1 VVTGRRAGLIV
12 AVVVVSTILTVVALG
27 LVEAGLRA
35 AWALRNSRLEAI
47 ALPYVADDDYGP
59 VPPWADS
66 TRVLEGDPALL
77 WRNRAGVERRYVDL
91 FTPMRTEADRI
102 ALLRRFQPSLP
113 EFLVHSPRWTIA
125 LNSWGFRSREFEVPK
140 PRGRVRIVCLGDSW
154 TFGANVDQDQ
164 AYPQRLEALL
174 RRAYP
179 ATDAE
184 VLNLGVFGYSS
195 YQGLTLLRRHVQ
207 ALQPDVVVIGFAMN
221 DSRVPGFR
229 DEDVAGKPP
238 SAVDRA
244 VALAGRS
251 EVVRLGHYLVASA
264 LHRPTSLAELLK
276 ATDRREDDPRP
287 ARQKYV
293 GVEAWTRV
301 PLADFE
307 RNLTAMIALAREHGA
322 DAVLLFNELWAES
335 PYRTAIER
343 VATAAGVPLVDSE
356 RLIARAR
363 REMEDDVER
372 RLGLTPAAA
381 ATRTRAGEAV
391 EVVFRVAADPRA
403 APRGVF
409 IVGVHPALGALV
421 PNRVAMYDDGTHGD
435 QRGGDGVWSYTA
447 SLPPGHR
454 LAYVY
459 TTGGDEGRWEGLD
472 VPAVRTVV
480 VTGPGE
486 RRLYRPIESF
496 GKLYLQADAWHT
508 DAAGYELMAGA
519 VFDALKPQTARWARR
534 ISSLPTNSRI
544 EP

>member
-1 VVTGRRAGLIV
+1 MTGRRTGLIV
-12 AVVVVSTILTVVALG
+12 AVLVVSTVMTVVALG

-59 VPPWADS
+59 VPPWTDS
-66 TRVLEGDPALL
+66 TRVLERDPALL

-307 RNLTAMIALAREHGA
+307 RNLKAMIALAREHGA
-322 DAVLLFNELWAES
+322 GVVLLFNELWPDS

-343 VATAAGVPLVDSE
+343 VATAAGVRWVDSQ

-363 REMEDDVER
+363 REREDDLQRVR
-372 RLGLTPAAA
+372 GLTPRTAASTNA
-381 ATRTRAGEAV
+381 RGEV
-391 EVVFRVAADPRA
+391 EVVFRVAADRQTVP
-403 APRGVF
+403 GSIF
-409 IVGVHPALGALV
+409 IVGAHPALGALV
-421 PNRVAMYDDGTHGD
+421 PNRVAMHDDGTHGD
-435 QRGGDGVWSYTA
+435 QRAGDGVWSYTA
-447 SLPPGHR
+447 SLAPGQR

-459 TTGGDEGRWEGLD
+459 TNSGSEGRWEGLD
-472 VPAVRTVV
+472 VPALRTVV
-480 VTGPGE
+480 VDVPAG
-486 RRLYRPIESF
+486 RRLYRPIETF

-508 DAAGYELMAGA
+508 DATGYELIARA
-519 VFDALKPQTARWARR
+519 VFDALRPQTARWARR